1 VTSAAA
7 LADIEDV
14 SAFLAFGVRAKLVP
28 SRSDA
33 YLRLVRR
40 YIADS
45 EFATEVHA
53 AAKGW
58 GLSILDVSVRSGLV
72 LVPQAGSLFEIK
84 MDDYVRMSSRE
95 NRDREKVLHGIV
107 HLAAAA
113 LCFPRP
119 DDLADDAYI
128 GRVSV
133 ASVDII
139 VRETCRLIQ
148 DRIDG
153 TAEGGDPT
161 SGASELE
168 EAWRVYMRRPETAST
183 RNSKQNP
190 VTTLGIASRA
200 LRWLA
205 DRGLLVQV
213 SEEDG
218 GTYRTTG
225 RYQVHVRELAA
236 HAAFQDLVSLGV
248 QLPITGD
255 GGLDSPAVFLD

>member
-1 VTSAAA
+1 MTSAAA
-7 LADIEDV
+7 LTDIEEV

-33 YLRLVRR
+33 YLQLVRR

-45 EFATEVHA
+45 EFAAQVGA
-53 AAKGW
+53 AAEGW

-72 LVPQAGSLFEIK
+72 LAAQSGSVFEIK
-84 MDDYVRMSSRE
+84 MDDYVRMASQK

-107 HLAAAA
+107 HLATAA
-113 LCFPRP
+113 LCYPRP

-133 ASVDII
+133 ASVDIT

-148 DRIDG
+148 NRIDG
-153 TAEGGDPT
+153 TAESGDPE

-168 EAWRVYMRRPETAST
+168 EAWRAYVRRPETSST
-183 RNSKQNP
+183 QSAT
-190 VTTLGIASRA
+190 TTLAIAKRA

-205 DRGLLVQV
+205 ERGLLMQV
-213 SEEDG
+213 TEEDG

-236 HAAFQDLVSLGV
+236 HAAFQDLISLGV
-248 QLPITGD
+248 QLPIAGD
-255 GGLDSPAVFLD
+255 GRLASPALHLD